1 MLSTAGDKQFSA
13 TEKKL
18 LQAITTLTQQAP
30 SNRILLIL
38 DDPTPLL
45 TITNTATSQ
54 TLSTLLLTLR
64 SQPKIHSTL
73 LCIPS
78 DLPFLS
84 ASPITPLETD
94 LAAFAVQQAHLA
106 RTVMGV
112 RELGTGAAKDIS
124 GVLRVTR
131 GGGGGF
137 DDREREEVREM
148 ESLYLVG
155 RDGGVKMVE

>member
-1 MLSTAGDKQFSA
+1 MLSTAGDKQFPA

-38 DDPTPLL
+38 DDPTPIL
-45 TITNTATSQ
+45 TITNTTTSQ

-64 SQPKIHSTL
+64 SQPQIHSTL
-73 LCIPS
+73 LSIPS

-84 ASPITPLETD
+84 ASTTPLETD

-112 RELGTGAAKDIS
+112 RELGTGAAKDVS

-137 DDREREEVREM
+137 DDREGEEVREM
-148 ESLYLVG
+148 ERLYLVG